1 MIEQEIQHKYKMLQK
16 EFANHSAELNGGD
29 FA

>member
-1 MIEQEIQHKYKMLQK
+1 MVEHEVQPKYKMSQK
-16 EFANHSAELNGGD
+16 EFANHSAKLNGGD